1 MKRLVLAVIVG
12 LLTSTAA
19 FAQEGPDLEQMTEQQ
34 RTDELDAMKWAY
46 EPGTYELPLSHSTIE
61 LQKGQQVILGDTAAR
76 YDYLTGGLRSPE
88 TEAIVWN
95 EADES
100 MTYFTF
106 HGIGYVTEEDWD
118 RVDPAEFLK
127 QMQDAQLQENTERE
141 KVGIDPFYLSG
152 WRQEPVFVPAEHTAY
167 WATELTDIMNNWVNA
182 AALRLSR
189 DGYHRIIWAGAG
201 TDMTAA
207 QSTLASVL
215 ATHSYDEGHRYEDF
229 AVGDDKAGMSIG
241 ELAAATMGVDFNA
254 GALAVV
260 LGAGLLFLKKG
271 GVVLVA
277 IGAGIAALVARKKR
291 KAATNAPTTTGSQPP
306 PNSSTQPPPPSS
318 SSQPPPPSPS
328 QPPPPAP

>member
-1 MKRLVLAVIVG
+1 MKRLVLALIVVF
-12 LLTSTAA
+12 LTSPNAI
-19 FAQEGPDLEQMTEQQ
+19 AQEGPDLEQMTEQQ
-34 RTDELDAMKWAY
+34 RMDELNAMQWLY

-100 MTYFTF
+100 MTYFAF
-106 HGIGYVTEEDWD
+106 HAIGYVTEEDWE
-118 RVDPAEFLK
+118 RVDAAEFLK

-141 KVGIDPFYLSG
+141 KVGIEPFYLSG
-152 WRQEPVFVPAEHTAY
+152 WRQEPIFVPGEHTAY
-167 WATELTDIMNNWVNA
+167 WATELTNIMDRWVNA

-189 DGYHRIIWAGAG
+189 DGYHQIIWAGAG
-201 TDMTAA
+201 TEMTAA

-215 ATHSYDEGHRYEDF
+215 STHSYDEGHRYENVT
-229 AVGDDKAGMSIG
+229 VGDDKAGMSVG

-254 GALAVV
+254 GVLAAV
-260 LGAGLLFLKKG
+260 LGVGFLFLKKG
-271 GVVLVA
+271 GVILVA
-277 IGAGIAALVARKKR
+277 VAAGIAALLGRSRKKR
-291 KAATNAPTTTGSQPP
+291 NAANPPPLSSSQPRP
-306 PNSSTQPPPPSS
+306 PTSSTQP
-318 SSQPPPPSPS
+318 PPPPSPS